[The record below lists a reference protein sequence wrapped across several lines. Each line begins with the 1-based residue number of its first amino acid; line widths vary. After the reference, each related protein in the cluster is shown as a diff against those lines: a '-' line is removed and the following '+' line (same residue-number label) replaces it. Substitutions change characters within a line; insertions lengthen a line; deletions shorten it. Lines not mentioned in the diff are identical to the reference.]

1 LGIAGGGTCEVN
13 ASGYEWD
20 RVRQGVSGRPVDVPV
35 PRKRNCRGLGSI
47 DEELAV
53 VDAVMAARNVAIVG
67 KV

>member
-1 LGIAGGGTCEVN
+1 
-13 ASGYEWD
+13 
-20 RVRQGVSGRPVDVPV
+20 V